1 MENAMKNPTAA
12 KKILIIDDNPAVL
25 NTLELLLRDNRYA
38 SITAT
43 DGLDGLYKARQEQPD
58 LILLDLML
66 PGMDGLKVCRMIK
79 FDPQLKKIPVLVL
92 TSRMMEE
99 DREAAFQCGADGFLM
114 KATSTDVI
122 LKEIAKY
129 LEKKAGV

>member
-1 MENAMKNPTAA
+1 MKNPTAA

>member
-1 MENAMKNPTAA
+1 MNPQAA
-12 KKILIIDDNPAVL
+12 VRKILIIDDNPAVC
-25 NTLELLLRDNRYA
+25 NTLELLLKDAGYA
-38 SITAT
+38 SATAG
-43 DGLDGLYKARQEQPD
+43 DGLDGLYKARQEKPD

-79 FDPQLKKIPVLVL
+79 FDPHLKEIPVVVL

-99 DREAAFQCGADGFLM
+99 DRQAAFECGADGYLM

-122 LKEIAKY
+122 LGEI
-129 LEKKAGV
+129 KKLLDKKTSV

>member
-1 MENAMKNPTAA
+1 MKNPTTA

-25 NTLELLLRDNRYA
+25 NTLELLLKDNRYA